1 MTATAAVKGAAPAPK
16 KKSRAKANCV
26 AYLIIIGIF
35 LVGAICGGLIAG
47 AAVKTRADDQGA
59 AAAPAL
65 SSEPYGTRDGKTLTD
80 EGVLI
85 LQSSNFAPL
94 DCGLSPELQEY
105 TYYLCEAYYL
115 DFDFVMGLMY
125 TESGFRADVISGT
138 NDYGLMQINACNHA
152 TLSDKLGITD
162 FTDPYQNIRAGVYIL
177 RGLFEKYDDAARV
190 CMAYNMGEYGAS
202 VLWDK
207 GIYNTTYSN
216 KVLAKANEYAAMRA
230 DYDAEA
236 AEIADGR

>member
-1 MTATAAVKGAAPAPK
+1 MTAAVAVNGAAPVPK
-16 KKSRAKANCV
+16 KKSHAKANCV
-26 AYLIIIGIF
+26 VYLIIGIF
-35 LVGAICGGLIAG
+35 LVGAICGGVIVG
-47 AAVKTRADDQGA
+47 AVVKMGADDQV
-59 AAAPAL
+59 AAPAL
-65 SSEPYGTRDGKTLTD
+65 SSELYGTRDGKALTD

-85 LQSSNFAPL
+85 LQSQNFTPL
-94 DCGLSPELQEY
+94 ECGLSPELQEY

-125 TESGFRADVISGT
+125 TESGFQADVISGT
-138 NDYGLMQINACNHA
+138 NGYGLMQINVCNHA

-162 FTDPYQNIRAGVYIL
+162 FTDAYQNIRAGVYIL
-177 RGLFEKYDDAARV
+177 RGLFEKYDDAAKV

-216 KVLAKANEYAAMRA
+216 KVLAKANEYAAERSGNS
-230 DYDAEA
+230 E
-236 AEIADGR
+236 